1 MGSQNLSDRNFSAQ
15 RKAEPYTAGIY
26 SLLFPL
32 FAVGKMKFTPIQQ
45 KKWIISRL
53 EYLGRISGI
62 SQAFAAAEVMKSDD
76 GL

>member
-1 MGSQNLSDRNFSAQ
+1 MGSQSLSDRSFLAQ
-15 RKAEPYTAGIY
+15 READAYTAGIY
-26 SLLFPL
+26 SLLYML

-45 KKWIISRL
+45 RQWIISRL

-62 SQAFAAAEVMKSDD
+62 SQAFAAADAMKSDD